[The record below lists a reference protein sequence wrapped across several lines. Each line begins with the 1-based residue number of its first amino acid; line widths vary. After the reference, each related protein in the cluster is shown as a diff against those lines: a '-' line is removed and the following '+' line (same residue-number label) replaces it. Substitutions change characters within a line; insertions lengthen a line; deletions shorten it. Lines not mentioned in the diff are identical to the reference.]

1 MATTNLPPNLREDS
15 AAGTRLFFDSYG
27 QDPLEFNA
35 NDVSATIGFFESK
48 GFESDAALV
57 VSTVLLKQA
66 KIDNTPIFQILETLT
81 GFTSLQL
88 SQLVGEI
95 LNNNRTATSIL
106 GFRTSEVSS
115 NQTRNIS
122 A

>member
-1 MATTNLPPNLREDS
+1 MATTNLPPKQINDS
-15 AAGTRLFFDSYG
+15 AAGTKLFFDSYG
-27 QDPLEFNA
+27 RDPLEFNA
-35 NDVSATIGFFESK
+35 NDVSSAIGFFESK
-48 GFESDAALV
+48 GFASDAALV

-66 KIDNTPIFQILETLT
+66 KLDGTPVFKILDTLKDFN
-81 GFTSLQL
+81 GLQL

-95 LNNNRTATSIL
+95 LNNNRTATSTL
-106 GFRTSEVSS
+106 GFRATQFDS

>member
-1 MATTNLPPNLREDS
+1 MATTNLPENIREDS
-15 AAGTRLFFDSYG
+15 AAGTKLFFDSYG

-35 NDVSATIGFFESK
+35 NDVSATIGFFEGK
-48 GFESDAALV
+48 GFDTDAALV

-66 KIDNTPIFQILETLT
+66 KIDGTPIFKIIDTLKDFN
-81 GFTSLQL
+81 GLQL

-95 LNNNRTATSIL
+95 LNNNRTPTSTL
-106 GFRTSEVSS
+106 GFRATNVNQ

>member
-1 MATTNLPPNLREDS
+1 MATTNLPAIQIEDS
-15 AAGTRLFFDSYG
+15 AAGTKLFFDSYG
-27 QDPLEFNA
+27 QDPLEFA
-35 NDVSATIGFFESK
+35 ATDVTASIGFFESK
-48 GFESDAALV
+48 GFANDAALV

-66 KIDNTPIFQILETLT
+66 KIDNTPIFEIIDTLQDFN
-81 GFTSLQL
+81 GLQL

-95 LNNNRTATSIL
+95 LNNNRTATSTL
-106 GFRTSEVSS
+106 GFRTAGVNP

>member
-1 MATTNLPPNLREDS
+1 MTTTNLPARSIEDS

-48 GFESDAALV
+48 GFDNDAALV

-66 KIDNTPIFQILETLT
+66 KIDDAPIFQLLDTLK
-81 GFTSLQL
+81 GFTNLQL
-88 SQLVGEI
+88 SQLVGEV
-95 LNNNRTATSIL
+95 LNNNRTSTSTL
-106 GFRTSEVSS
+106 GFRTENVSAT
-115 NQTRNIS
+115 QTRNIS

>member
-1 MATTNLPPNLREDS
+1 MTTTNLPASNIEDS

-48 GFESDAALV
+48 GFDSDAALV

-66 KIDNTPIFQILETLT
+66 KIDDTPIFRLLDTLK
-81 GFTSLQL
+81 GFNSLQL
-88 SQLVGEI
+88 SQLVGEV
-95 LNNNRTATSIL
+95 LNNNRTSTSTL
-106 GFRTSEVSS
+106 GFRTENVSAT
-115 NQTRNIS
+115 QTRNIS

>member
-1 MATTNLPPNLREDS
+1 MATTNLPVRQIDDS
-15 AAGTRLFFDSYG
+15 AAGTKLFFDSYG
-27 QDPLEFNA
+27 QDPLEFSA
-35 NDVSATIGFFESK
+35 NDVSATVGFFESK
-48 GFESDAALV
+48 GFDNDAALV

-66 KIDNTPIFQILETLT
+66 KIDDTPIFRLLDTLKDFN
-81 GFTSLQL
+81 GLQL

-95 LNNNRTATSIL
+95 LNNNRSPTSTL
-106 GFRTSEVSS
+106 GFRTAGVNP